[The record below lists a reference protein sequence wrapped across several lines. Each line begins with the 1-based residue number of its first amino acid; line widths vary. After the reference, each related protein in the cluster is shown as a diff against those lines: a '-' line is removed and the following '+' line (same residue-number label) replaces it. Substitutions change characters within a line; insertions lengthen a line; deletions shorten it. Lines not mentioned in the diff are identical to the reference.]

1 MKPKLKS
8 FIPFLGMLGISV
20 ALIYFLFNI
29 INFPN
34 QINLTENIEHR
45 LNFNSPFSATIQ
57 ADAVNV
63 LKVNDQP
70 VEDNINVTLS
80 DPLTIQSSQACTAQ
94 MTLNAFGVPI
104 KRVTL
109 DILPEIEVVPCGL
122 TVGVEIKTDGVMVLG
137 TGPVKTKAGDALK
150 PSEGKL
156 ETGDLIL
163 DVNGK
168 PLNDKKDLI
177 AAVEKSQS
185 DLELK
190 IKRNDALLT
199 TTVSPVKS
207 EADDQNKIGVW
218 VRDATRGIG
227 TITYYNP
234 VSQRFGALGHGILD
248 VDTKQLMTVKEGT
261 IMEAQITDIKK
272 GDKGSPGE
280 LVGELHADVTLGNI
294 KVNTPYGIYGSMYLL
309 GVNKLTAKKMPIAL
323 QDQVHDGPAVIYSNV
338 DSEIK
343 QYDVYIE
350 NVNRFSNDETKGM
363 VLRITDPALLRKTN
377 GIVQGMSG
385 SPIMQDG
392 KIIGAVTHVFVQ
404 DPTKGYG
411 IFIEN
416 MLRQENSLK

>member
-1 MKPKLKS
+1 
-8 FIPFLGMLGISV
+8 MLGISA

-34 QINLTENIEHR
+34 EINLTENIKHS
-45 LNFNSPFSATIQ
+45 LSFNSPFSATIE
-57 ADAVNV
+57 ADAINV

-70 VEDNINVTLS
+70 VDGNINITLS
-80 DPLTIQSSQACTAQ
+80 DPLTIESSQACTAQ
-94 MTLNAFGVPI
+94 MTLNAFGMPL

-122 TVGVEIKTDGVMVLG
+122 TVGVEIRTDGVMVLG
-137 TGPVKTKAGDALK
+137 TGSVKTNDGEAQN

-156 ETGDLIL
+156 VSGDLIL
-163 DVNGK
+163 DVNGE
-168 PLNDKKDLI
+168 PLNGKNDLKD
-177 AAVEKSQS
+177 AVEKSQS
-185 DLELK
+185 ELELK
-190 IKRNDALLT
+190 IRRDNTLMT

-207 EADDQNKIGVW
+207 EEDNLNKIGVW

-234 VSQRFGALGHGILD
+234 VSQKFGALGHGILD
-248 VDTKQLMTVKEGT
+248 VDTKKLMTVKDGT

-280 LVGELHADVTLGNI
+280 LVGVLHSDVTLGNI
-294 KVNTPYGIYGSMYLL
+294 KINTPYGIYGSMDLM
-309 GVNKLTAKKMPIAL
+309 GVNKLTAQKMPIAL
-323 QDQVHDGPAVIYSNV
+323 QDQVHEGPAVIYSNV

-385 SPIMQDG
+385 SPIIQDG
-392 KIIGAVTHVFVQ
+392 RIIGAVTHVFVQ

-416 MLRQENSLK
+416 MLRQENNLN